1 MAGLEHTA
9 PLLSCPRGIN
19 NHRRPRWSLGARSY
33 TDTRSVRRGSQAC
46 CPATG
51 ISPGAGT
58 LAAVARLHSHRRNPV
73 GEPQFHRPLLQHESS
88 RPGVEA
94 GPSTNSMV
102 WGVGGS
108 TLQTVAE
115 VLGGGEQSTG
125 CPRLPLQPACRANL
139 SMRGGVIVGSRQ
151 LHLFRERLCPFTRW
165 QGLGRT
171 EGCPG
176 SWKAPRPTPGSVP
189 RAPHFPPQRCLLQA
203 ALLPENTPR
212 SGDSAGARSGPSV
225 TLGSFGV

>member
-1 MAGLEHTA
+1 M
-9 PLLSCPRGIN
+9 
-19 NHRRPRWSLGARSY
+19 
-33 TDTRSVRRGSQAC
+33 
-46 CPATG
+46 
-51 ISPGAGT
+51 
-58 LAAVARLHSHRRNPV
+58 

-139 SMRGGVIVGSRQ
+139 SMRGGGYCWESSTPPFQRETLPLHQVAGTGPHRGLPWELESSKANSRLGPQGSP
-151 LHLFRERLCPFTRW
+151 LPATTL
-165 QGLGRT
+165 
-171 EGCPG
+171 
-176 SWKAPRPTPGSVP
+176 
-189 RAPHFPPQRCLLQA
+189 PPASSPA
-203 ALLPENTPR
+203 A
-212 SGDSAGARSGPSV
+212 
-225 TLGSFGV
+225 